1 MTTRLTLFSKPGCH
15 LCEELRRL
23 LDDIQP
29 DVGFA
34 LEEIDITRDPAL
46 FARYRHDI
54 PVLLAGGDE
63 IVRGRISERDL
74 LQLIKKRQQA
84 RGETPDA

>member
-1 MTTRLTLFSKPGCH
+1 MTTRLTLYTKPGCH

-29 DVGFA
+29 DVRFA

-54 PVLLAGGDE
+54 PVLLAGADE
-63 IVRGRISERDL
+63 IGRGRISERDL
-74 LQLIKKRQQA
+74 LRLIKRQQA
-84 RGETPDA
+84 KG